1 MKRID
6 KKIENLG
13 FQKEKEDKYG
23 VIYIRKDEKYGFTQC
38 VNILHKQSGEHIIQ
52 SYEMEVNN
60 DGYDDC
66 VGITLKEM
74 KLFLKKA
81 KQLKRKYKW

>member
-6 KKIENLG
+6 KKIEKLG

-23 VIYIRKDEKYGFTQC
+23 VIYMRKCIDYGFTQC
-38 VNILHKQSGEHIIQ
+38 VSILHKHSGNHLIQ
-52 SYEMEVNN
+52 SYEINVNK
-60 DGYDDC
+60 DGYNNC
-66 VGITLKEM
+66 VGMTLKEM

-81 KQLKRKYKW
+81 NKLKRKYKW

>member
-6 KKIENLG
+6 KKIENFG
-13 FQKEKEDKYG
+13 YKKEKEDKYG
-23 VIYIRKDEKYGFTQC
+23 VVYIRKDEKYGFTQR
-38 VNILHKQSGEHIIQ
+38 VDILHKQSGEHIIQ

-60 DGYDDC
+60 DGYNNC
-66 VGITLKEM
+66 VGINLKEM

>member
-6 KKIENLG
+6 KKIEKLG

-23 VIYIRKDEKYGFTQC
+23 VIYIRKDEKYGFTQR
-38 VNILHKQSGEHIIQ
+38 VDILHKQSGEHIVQ

-60 DGYDDC
+60 DGYNNC

-81 KQLKRKYKW
+81 KQLKRKYN

>member
-6 KKIENLG
+6 KKIKKLG

-38 VNILHKQSGEHIIQ
+38 VNILHKQSGNHLIQ
-52 SYEMEVNN
+52 SYEINVNN
-60 DGYDDC
+60 DGYNNC

-74 KLFLKKA
+74 KLFFKKA

>member
-6 KKIENLG
+6 EKIEKLG

-23 VIYIRKDEKYGFTQC
+23 VMYISKDEKYGFTQC

-60 DGYDDC
+60 DGYNNC

>member
-6 KKIENLG
+6 KKIKKLG

-23 VIYIRKDEKYGFTQC
+23 VVYIRKDEKYGFTQC
-38 VNILHKQSGEHIIQ
+38 VHILHKQSGEHIIQ
-52 SYEMEVNN
+52 SYEINVNK
-60 DGYDDC
+60 DGYNNC
-66 VGITLKEM
+66 VGMTLKEM

-81 KQLKRKYKW
+81 NKLKRKYKW

>member
-6 KKIENLG
+6 KKIKKLG

-23 VIYIRKDEKYGFTQC
+23 VIYIRKDETYGFTQC

-52 SYEMEVNN
+52 SYEINVNN
-60 DGYDDC
+60 DGYNNC

>member
-13 FQKEKEDKYG
+13 YKKEKEDKYG

-60 DGYDDC
+60 DGYNDC
-66 VGITLKEM
+66 VGINLKEM
-74 KLFLKKA
+74 KLFFKKA